1 MIALASDHGGFEMK
15 EDIKK
20 FLAELNLPCRDFGT
34 HTAESCDYPRY
45 GYLAAKAVAEG
56 SCDKG
61 IIVCGTGLGISF
73 AANKVKGIRA
83 AVCSDC
89 FSAVLSRQHNDANM
103 LALGAR
109 VVGPGLARLIVKM
122 WLEAEFEGGAR
133 HQRRV
138 DQIGKIETGIL
149 DFL

>member
-20 FLAELNLPCRDFGT
+20 LLDELNAGYQDFGT
-34 HTAESCDYPRY
+34 YTAESCDYPRY

-56 SCDKG
+56 ACDKG

-89 FSAVLSRQHNDANM
+89 FTAVLSRQHNDANM

-122 WLEAEFEGGAR
+122 WLETAFEGGER